1 MSEQCYR
8 LSGSGDSV
16 ELTIAFISDL
26 ALSSLQPRAVSSPSG
41 PAVLQTSSEPDAL
54 HTQMKHEN
62 TTANINAATRVV
74 DPMKW
79 NSVFETTKSL
89 TDILAEAEGYI
100 GVLKDSANVSPC
112 VRPKILI
119 QLWHQINPESKLTVD
134 CLGRSRR
141 VSVEFSE

>member
-8 LSGSGDSV
+8 LSGSSDSV

-41 PAVLQTSSEPDAL
+41 PAVLQTSSESDAF

-74 DPMKW
+74 DPVKW
-79 NSVFETTKSL
+79 NSVSENTKSP

-100 GVLKDSANVSPC
+100 GVLKDSANVSPHL
-112 VRPKILI
+112 VFIKK
-119 QLWHQINPESKLTVD
+119 S
-134 CLGRSRR
+134 
-141 VSVEFSE
+141 